1 MVEAEE
7 LPCSLAPLKEQK
19 VETQEDARGSRL
31 ARLYRPDESHQD
43 AASCAVRTL
52 PALAKICSQDA
63 SHAGELG

>member
-7 LPCSLAPLKEQK
+7 LPCSLVPLKEQRA
-19 VETQEDARGSRL
+19 EPQEHTRGSGL

-52 PALAKICSQDA
+52 PALAKTCSQDA

>member
-19 VETQEDARGSRL
+19 AEPQEDARGSGL
-31 ARLYRPDESHQD
+31 ARLYRPDESHQH
-43 AASCAVRTL
+43 AASCVVRTL
-52 PALAKICSQDA
+52 PALAKISSQDA